1 MSRARFKARDS
12 TPSRLS
18 MTSRKFSRMSRPR
31 SDGNAGASLGSLC
44 RIPIWSPSAWDRPDQ
59 VQLIFN
65 RRVSKR
71 TPTRYRTRVITQSV
85 VPSSEKQPV
94 RRSVGGVR
102 SPFAAPDCVTCGY
115 GVFGS
120 LHVDYKHSRIKQY
133 HKEGR
138 AAHRDHHQRQLR
150 LRRRQR
156 AGQFR
161 AAQEAGI
168 YHQST
173 PVARPTP
180 EPQLPDRRRGVRWPA
195 AAASGARQRPTLH
208 RIAFRLCT
216 GASADGCVAGLPAC
230 CHGGSTAPR
239 WRRRSALPW
248 RLGQRDG

>member
-1 MSRARFKARDS
+1 MCWTTTAQRGWWRRCAGGSRR
-12 TPSRLS
+12 PS
-18 MTSRKFSRMSRPR
+18 
-31 SDGNAGASLGSLC
+31 
-44 RIPIWSPSAWDRPDQ
+44 SPSPRVLERPLHGRALFEDVIRENLDLGRPDQ